1 MSDGRSD
8 YKKVAVD
15 FLLYSYFGLS
25 LDDLDGDC
33 EKEIKYAAINKAYG
47 DAARHVLRLPE
58 LSSPDEKTFR
68 EIGTKWLMD
77 NVGVEKDAVTL
88 INEFYENKEIKAI
101 RDKCD
106 EKNAERKKNA
116 ESGKKENEY
125 GISQGHIQKWVN
137 MSYKYLCIIYTIK
150 KEFVGGENPYEKF
163 ADSDRYH
170 IPVDRYILKEAKF
183 KENKEGYTWST
194 AKDYRKM
201 EYYVTDSQSFKEK
214 GDKSKYEWE
223 NDVWIRQSKA
233 ERKTSDKIRKRVLKK

>member
-106 EKNAERKKNA
+106 EKMLSAKRMLNLERKK
-116 ESGKKENEY
+116 K
-125 GISQGHIQKWVN
+125 N
-137 MSYKYLCIIYTIK
+137 M
-150 KEFVGGENPYEKF
+150 
-163 ADSDRYH
+163 A
-170 IPVDRYILKEAKF
+170 
-183 KENKEGYTWST
+183 
-194 AKDYRKM
+194 
-201 EYYVTDSQSFKEK
+201 
-214 GDKSKYEWE
+214 
-223 NDVWIRQSKA
+223 
-233 ERKTSDKIRKRVLKK
+233 